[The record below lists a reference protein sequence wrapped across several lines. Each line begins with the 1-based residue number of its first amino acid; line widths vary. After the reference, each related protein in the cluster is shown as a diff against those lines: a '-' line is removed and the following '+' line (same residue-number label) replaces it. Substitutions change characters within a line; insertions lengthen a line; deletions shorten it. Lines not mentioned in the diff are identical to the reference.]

1 MFVDDSS
8 EKHDEAL
15 PMSFDAMKP
24 AIHVE
29 GLGKSYR
36 TYSKPIDRLK
46 QSIFKQR
53 QYYKEFHALQNINLT
68 VEKGS
73 SLGIIGKNGSGKS
86 TLLQMICGT
95 LTPTTGSIKT
105 NGKIAALLELGS
117 GFNPDFTGI
126 ENIFLNASIFGLSR
140 QETEE
145 RLDAILSFAD
155 IGDFVHQPLKTYS
168 SGMVVR
174 LAFAVI
180 TNVNAEILVIDE
192 ALAVGDIFFTQK
204 CSRFMRSFREQGT
217 LLFVSHD
224 MDSLKSL
231 CDQAVLLEQG
241 TMRMKGETKDVADL
255 YFGEAFGRS
264 TNEQNVETDLEVE
277 ASIQTSDS
285 ANDAG
290 TGTLG
295 VRPRARLHPWFDV
308 RQQAFGDQRYGAVMQ
323 ASDFS
328 EAIRNSERFGDNNT
342 IEFIHVG
349 LVDPIHNTPQQSFY
363 GGYPYVLSIVCR
375 CHQTIKQPDIGF
387 CLNDKLGQV
396 LFGDN
401 TNTVNDGSIWQQGRA
416 YQIDF
421 EFDMPILRTGEYTIT
436 VAAQEHKTTP
446 PVILNWIHDALL
458 LYTQHSSTAV
468 GLSGIPMRRIMVA
481 PHQAAALEPAQS
493 IPGDALE
500 NTALSIRQQRDEQYR
515 VALTCSCRDSDVI
528 PKVDNAGAIL
538 NDPQHK
544 NPVQVMHNGLKVLA
558 GGYYGSWMSEII
570 KNLNGHHEPQ
580 EELIF
585 HKILERLNNQPG
597 SMIEL
602 GSFWSYYSLWFLKQ
616 NPLQRQAICLE
627 ADPIH
632 LQIGQDNAQ
641 LNQLSPVFVNGFA
654 GETASEK
661 PLAFP
666 TEQSGVISIHR
677 YSVDHLIHQHQ
688 LDRVNILHIDT
699 QGAEFSVLKGA
710 QEAIKNKKIRFVV
723 LSTHSY
729 EICGDPLIHQRCLAW
744 LQAKGAQIICEHD
757 VHESFSGDGL
767 IVASFSTKDTGWT
780 ETISRNRYSTS
791 LFPNPAYYVPMRPQ
805 ESPAI

>member
-1 MFVDDSS
+1 MFS
-8 EKHDEAL
+8 
-15 PMSFDAMKP
+15 DAMKP

-29 GLGKSYR
+29 GLGKCYR
-36 TYSKPIDRLK
+36 TYAKPIDRLK

-53 QYYKEFHALQNINLT
+53 QYFQEFHALQNINLT
-68 VEKGS
+68 VERGS

-95 LTPTTGSIKT
+95 LTPTAGRVET

-117 GFNPDFTGI
+117 GFNPDFTGL

-140 QETEE
+140 QQTEE
-145 RLDAILSFAD
+145 RLDSILSFAD

-192 ALAVGDIFFTQK
+192 ALAVGDVFFTQK
-204 CSRFMRSFREQGT
+204 CSRFMRGFREQGT

-231 CDQAVLLEQG
+231 CDQAILLEAG
-241 TMRMKGETKDVADL
+241 RMKMKGETKQVADV
-255 YFGEAFGRS
+255 YFGEAFGQQSSEES
-264 TNEQNVETDLEVE
+264 TGKPADSDQACEDSGDADKPALTSE
-277 ASIQTSDS
+277 SI
-285 ANDAG
+285 
-290 TGTLG
+290 
-295 VRPRARLHPWFDV
+295 RPRARLHPWFDL
-308 RQQAFGDQRYGAVMQ
+308 RQKELGDRAFGAVMQ

-328 EAIRNSERFGDNNT
+328 EAIRHSERFGDNSS

-375 CHQTIKQPDIGF
+375 CHRTIQQPNIGF

-401 TNTVNDGSIWQQGRA
+401 TNTINNGSTWQQGMA
-416 YQIDF
+416 YQVDF

-436 VAAQEHKTTP
+436 VAAQEDKTTP

-468 GLSGIPMRRIMVA
+468 GLSGVPMRRIMVS
-481 PHQAAALEPAQS
+481 PHPATAESAHKLPQVPLES
-493 IPGDALE
+493 
-500 NTALSIRQQRDEQYR
+500 TALSIRQERDEAYR

-528 PKVDNAGAIL
+528 PKVENAGAIV
-538 NDPQHK
+538 NDPQHGRT
-544 NPVQVMHNGLKVLA
+544 VQLMHNGLKVLA
-558 GGYYGSWMSEII
+558 GGYYGTWMSEII
-570 KNLNGHHEPQ
+570 QQLNGHHEPQ

-585 HKILERLNNQPG
+585 HKLLERLDQQPA

-602 GSFWSYYSLWFLKQ
+602 GSFWAYYSLWFLKQ
-616 NPLQRQAICLE
+616 NPAQRKAICLE
-627 ADPIH
+627 ADPEH
-632 LQIGQDNAQ
+632 LKVGQENARI
-641 LNQLSPVFVNGFA
+641 NQLKPLFMNGFA
-654 GETASEK
+654 GETASEQ

-666 TEQSGVISIHR
+666 TERSGVIPLNR
-677 YSVDHLIHQHQ
+677 YSVDQLIQQHK
-688 LDRVNILHIDT
+688 LERVEILHIDT

-710 QEAIKNKKIRFVV
+710 QNAIENQSIRFVV

-729 EICGDPLIHQRCLAW
+729 EFCGDPLLHQRFIYW
-744 LQAKGAQIICEHD
+744 FI
-757 VHESFSGDGL
+757 
-767 IVASFSTKDTGWT
+767 
-780 ETISRNRYSTS
+780 
-791 LFPNPAYYVPMRPQ
+791 
-805 ESPAI
+805 